1 MDRYSDNVSP
11 DPSSMIKINN
21 CYKTPEL
28 TNTHYHSLNSGM
40 NGHFPLYPT
49 PPSENDES
57 NSSYGNE
64 IYSNKKQN
72 EFTPV
77 IGNHYN
83 PMHENSLDDDVSQ
96 NIQQTSNVQVNRT
109 TEASN
114 VNSSRYRRRSRTTY
128 SKSQLDVLEST
139 FQKTHYPEIRM
150 VDDLSSTL
158 NLSTERISIWFQNRR
173 ARFKKSRKLET
184 CPETSSSYV
193 QAANASTFMP
203 SPPLNSKPLTSP
215 RNENVAPTSYLPL
228 NVNNG
233 YHGYSNTNSN
243 LGNDSRAIPPVS
255 TSFPFDN
262 QINNQSISNSSHV
275 PINYSNHM
283 SSFYNQNFY
292 GAIYSSYQNTTP

>member
-1 MDRYSDNVSP
+1 MDRYNDNVSP
-11 DPSSMIKINN
+11 DPSSMLKINN

-28 TNTHYHSLNSGM
+28 TNSHYSLHSGM

-64 IYSNKKQN
+64 IYSKKQN

-77 IGNHYN
+77 ISNHYN
-83 PMHENSLDDDVSQ
+83 PMHDNNLEDD
-96 NIQQTSNVQVNRT
+96 IQQTGNVQVNKT
-109 TEASN
+109 TEMSN
-114 VNSSRYRRRSRTTY
+114 ANSSRYRRRSRTTY

-139 FQKTHYPEIRM
+139 FQKTHYPEIRL

-184 CPETSSSYV
+184 CKETSSSYV
-193 QAANASTFMP
+193 QAANASTFLP
-203 SPPLNSKPLTSP
+203 SPPLNTKPLSSL
-215 RNENVAPTSYLPL
+215 RNENVAPVSYLPL
-228 NVNNG
+228 NANHG
-233 YHGYSNTNSN
+233 YHGYTNTNSN
-243 LGNDSRAIPPVS
+243 PVKLPPVT
-255 TSFPFDN
+255 TSFPFN
-262 QINNQSISNSSHV
+262 SHINNQHISDSSRV

-283 SSFYNQNFY
+283 PSFYNQNFY
-292 GAIYSSYQNTTP
+292 GGIYSSYQNTTP